1 MSRNRRKQR
10 LLRRYSLSLFDDRI
24 IHLYPETLFNL
35 FFFSVNGRRF
45 GNDSCS
51 GVPRCFT
58 LSPVYHGPDDE
69 CTRQKP
75 HKRLVNTNHRI
86 PSLLPSH
93 VPSRRVKLLLSVCL
107 RLGLDIG
114 GESSLRPPASPLLPS
129 FPFSSLLLFDL
140 LKPLSAASLLPHTSR
155 MQDLCLCGCVC
166 VLSRGV

>member
-1 MSRNRRKQR
+1 MTG
-10 LLRRYSLSLFDDRI
+10 
-24 IHLYPETLFNL
+24 LYIYIQKRCSTY

-93 VPSRRVKLLLSVCL
+93 VPSRRVKTFVKCLSSSRPRHRRWVIPPPTCLSSPPLFSFLLSSFL
-107 RLGLDIG
+107 I
-114 GESSLRPPASPLLPS
+114 SLNL
-129 FPFSSLLLFDL
+129 SLLH
-140 LKPLSAASLLPHTSR
+140 PSSHTLR
-155 MQDLCLCGCVC
+155 GCRICVC
-166 VLSRGV
+166 VVVCVCVVSWCVRAVTEPI

>member
-1 MSRNRRKQR
+1 MTG
-10 LLRRYSLSLFDDRI
+10 
-24 IHLYPETLFNL
+24 LYIYIQKRCSTY

-75 HKRLVNTNHRI
+75 HKRLVNSNHRI